1 MPTVVDPSLTPA
13 YIEVY
18 NAIREAI
25 LHHKTAPSQTELR
38 NALGCSSTTV
48 VNALR
53 ELRKRGYIEHQ
64 KYTVRGLSLVDPELR
79 LSRKPVDPWE
89 EDLDT
94 PRIWR

>member
-1 MPTVVDPSLTPA
+1 MPIVVDPSLTPA

-25 LHHKTAPSQTELR
+25 LRHKIAPSQTELR
-38 NALGCSSTTV
+38 RALGCSSTTV

-53 ELRKRGYIEHQ
+53 ELKKRGYIEQQ
-64 KYTVRGLSLVDPELR
+64 KFAVRGLSLVDHDLK

-94 PRIWR
+94 PNIWR